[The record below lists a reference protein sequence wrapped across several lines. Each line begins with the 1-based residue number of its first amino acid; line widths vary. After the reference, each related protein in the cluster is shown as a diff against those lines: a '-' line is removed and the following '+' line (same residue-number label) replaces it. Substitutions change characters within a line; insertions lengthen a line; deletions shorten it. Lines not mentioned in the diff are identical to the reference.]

1 MFWTNYV
8 HSVIPYMYGAR
19 SKALRIMYKALQAQ
33 TKPARGHTVA
43 RLAAIPAG
51 VSLFSVWVHAACEE
65 KHDKRSLKVDELS
78 LYTTPEQHYK
88 FVESEP
94 TQLEEGI
101 AELRKATE
109 PISTWCQGV
118 ITTTKPK
125 VESSLQFG
133 KDSYEFLKA
142 PPPGFYPRVGVIG
155 FAGIVGLFLARGS
168 KVKKLAY
175 PVTLMTV
182 AASLYF
188 PQQAANI
195 AKVTGEAVYDW
206 SLQGYVAVE
215 SLWKDNSSKKSA
227 KKQSPKSEA
236 ASADLDS
243 SSNTPAKN

>member
-1 MFWTNYV
+1 
-8 HSVIPYMYGAR
+8 MYGAR

-109 PISTWCQGV
+109 PISTWCQHAGHTAVEQAQGV

>member
-1 MFWTNYV
+1 MHNKAVQQMSLNTKLCPCSFARRTKSV
-8 HSVIPYMYGAR
+8 RSVIPYMYGAH
-19 SKALRIMYKALQAQ
+19 SKALALRIMHK
-33 TKPARGHTVA
+33 VA

-51 VSLFSVWVHAACEE
+51 VSLFSVWVHATCEE
-65 KHDKRSLKVDELS
+65 KQDKRCLKVDELS

-88 FVESEP
+88 FVEAEP

-109 PISTWCQGV
+109 PVSTWCQGV
-118 ITTTKPK
+118 ITTAKPK
-125 VESSLQFG
+125 VESSIQFG

-182 AASLYF
+182 AASLYY

-195 AKVTGEAVYDW
+195 AKVG
-206 SLQGYVAVE
+206 L
-215 SLWKDNSSKKSA
+215 L
-227 KKQSPKSEA
+227 
-236 ASADLDS
+236 
-243 SSNTPAKN
+243 

>member
-1 MFWTNYV
+1 MLAILQWSRHRAAFLTAPN
-8 HSVIPYMYGAR
+8 MYC
-19 SKALRIMYKALQAQ
+19 
-33 TKPARGHTVA
+33 TV
-43 RLAAIPAG
+43 LI
-51 VSLFSVWVHAACEE
+51 
-65 KHDKRSLKVDELS
+65 
-78 LYTTPEQHYK
+78 
-88 FVESEP
+88 
-94 TQLEEGI
+94 
-101 AELRKATE
+101 
-109 PISTWCQGV
+109 QGV

-182 AASLYF
+182 AASLYY

-227 KKQSPKSEA
+227 KKQSPKVARLA
-236 ASADLDS
+236 AIPAGVSLFSVWVHAACEEKHDKRSLKVDELRKGRVVRLHQDKDKRLVMDRRCHFPVSCILPLLDAHS
-243 SSNTPAKN
+243 